1 MAAIT
6 DNDFQLFG
14 LNEQYSIN
22 LTALQKAFLNIQTEV
37 HPDKFANGSDAEKR
51 MAMQWATRINEAYQ
65 RLKHP
70 TQRAAYLCEL
80 RGHAINAESNTSM
93 PSDFLIQQ
101 MLWREALEE
110 AASPDQLDSLCKT
123 VSAARKTVIETV
135 AMCLDVDNK
144 PSEAVA
150 ATRQLMFLDK
160 FEQELERT
168 IERLEN

>member
-14 LNEQYSIN
+14 LDEHYSIN
-22 LTALQKAFLNIQTEV
+22 LQALQKAFLNIQKEV
-37 HPDKFANGSDAEKR
+37 HPDKFSDGSDAEKR

-80 RGHAINAESNTSM
+80 RGHAINAESNTAM
-93 PSDFLIQQ
+93 PNDFLMQQ

-110 AASPDQLDSLCKT
+110 ATAPDELDSLCKT
-123 VSAARKTVIETV
+123 VRAARKTLIETM
-135 AMCLDVDNK
+135 AKCLDVDNK
-144 PSEAVA
+144 PAEAVT